1 LDGFVAAK
9 EKRTLGKFSQT
20 FVDELERKRERE
32 KKKCEEEVYFFFMPV
47 FTKWVGPSR
56 QKVLQPSPQA
66 AGIKPT
72 GR

>member
-20 FVDELERKRERE
+20 FVDELERERE
-32 KKKCEEEVYFFFMPV
+32 KKCEEEVYFFFMPV
-47 FTKWVGPSR
+47 FTKWVGPGR
-56 QKVLQPSPQA
+56 QKFLQPSPPA